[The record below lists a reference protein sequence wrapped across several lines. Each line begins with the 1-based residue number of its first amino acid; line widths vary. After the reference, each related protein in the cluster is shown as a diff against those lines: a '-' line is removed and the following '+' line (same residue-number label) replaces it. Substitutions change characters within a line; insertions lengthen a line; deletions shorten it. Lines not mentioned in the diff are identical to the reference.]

1 MWVSLQDV
9 YRSFSYSEVTSKPP
23 VVLELRKDSVSVWAG
38 LEATLT
44 SNQIKAAVTP
54 SDEPSGAN

>member
-9 YRSFSYSEVTSKPP
+9 YRSFSYSEVTSKLL

-44 SNQIKAAVTP
+44 SNQIKAVVKP

>member
-9 YRSFSYSEVTSKPP
+9 YRSFSYSEVTSKLLL
-23 VVLELRKDSVSVWAG
+23 VLELRKDSVSACAG

-44 SNQIKAAVTP
+44 TNQIKAAVKP